1 MINWIILGV
10 SLVVVCVVAFVLE
23 CRKSYGWTL
32 VIGFVTAVA
41 AAVILLCC
49 PIARISNNSDCSVFA
64 QQKAYIE
71 SHIAENA
78 IEDAALTAKKI
89 ELNDWLFE
97 AQYSKA
103 LYGSW
108 SLYPDAVMDLEP
120 IE

>member
-10 SLVVVCVVAFVLE
+10 ALAVISVVAFVLE
-23 CRKSYGWTL
+23 CREYYGWTL
-32 VIGFVTAVA
+32 LIGVVTAIGA
-41 AAVILLCC
+41 GVILMCC
-49 PIARISNNSDCSVFA
+49 PIMRISNNSDCSVFA

-78 IEDAALTAKKI
+78 VEDAALTAKKI

-103 LYGSW
+103 RYGSW
-108 SLYPDAVMDLEP
+108 SLYPDTVMDLEP

>member
-10 SLVVVCVVAFVLE
+10 ALAAISIVSFVLE
-23 CRKSYGWTL
+23 CREFYGWTL
-32 VIGFVTAVA
+32 VIGVVAAVV

-64 QQKAYIE
+64 QQKDYIE

-78 IEDAALTAKKI
+78 VEDAALTAKKI
-89 ELNDWLFE
+89 ELNDWLFK

-103 LYGSW
+103 RFGSW

>member
-1 MINWIILGV
+1 MINWMILCAALAV
-10 SLVVVCVVAFVLE
+10 ISVVAFVLE
-23 CRKSYGWTL
+23 CREYYGWTL
-32 VIGFVTAVA
+32 LIGVVTAIGA
-41 AAVILLCC
+41 GVILMCC
-49 PIARISNNSDCSVFA
+49 PIMRISNNSDCSVFA

-78 IEDAALTAKKI
+78 VEDAALTAKKI

-103 LYGSW
+103 RYGSW

>member
-1 MINWIILGV
+1 MINWMILCAALAV
-10 SLVVVCVVAFVLE
+10 ISVVAFVLE
-23 CRKSYGWTL
+23 CREDYGWTL
-32 VIGFVTAVA
+32 LIGVVTAIGA
-41 AAVILLCC
+41 GVILMCC
-49 PIARISNNSDCSVFA
+49 PMMRISNNSDCSVFA

-71 SHIAENA
+71 SHIAEIA
-78 IEDAALTAKKI
+78 VEDAALTAKKI

-103 LYGSW
+103 RYGSW